1 MTEGYSCQ
9 FLAYGRFKCYYI
21 RESGLDVLCNSPF
34 CGCLFNISKSED
46 KDMSIDYY
54 RRLINM
60 TEDYIETNLNHK
72 ITLAHVA
79 NNANISQF
87 HFHRLFS
94 KYSTETLKQFIT
106 RIKMER
112 SAIFLA
118 INSEIS
124 ITEIALKY
132 GYSSSSNYNKA
143 FKKHYS
149 MSPTEFRKEQ
159 ERKRNNALADV

>member
-1 MTEGYSCQ
+1 
-9 FLAYGRFKCYYI
+9 
-21 RESGLDVLCNSPF
+21 
-34 CGCLFNISKSED
+34 
-46 KDMSIDYY
+46 MSIDHY
-54 RRLINM
+54 RRLINK

-72 ITLAHVA
+72 ITLSDVA
-79 NNANISQF
+79 NNVNISEF

-94 KYSTETLKQFIT
+94 KYSTEALRQFIT

-124 ITEIALKY
+124 ITEIAFKY

-149 MSPTEFRKEQ
+149 ISPTEFRKEQ
-159 ERKRNNALADV
+159 ERKRTNILADV